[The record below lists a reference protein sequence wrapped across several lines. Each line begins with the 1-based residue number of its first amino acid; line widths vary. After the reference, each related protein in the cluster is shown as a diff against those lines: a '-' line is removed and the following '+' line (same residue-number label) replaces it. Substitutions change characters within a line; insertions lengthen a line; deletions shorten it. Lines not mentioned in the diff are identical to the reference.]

1 MILIILYIYYKID
14 LTSVI
19 YIYIII
25 MTDRFAS
32 LKSNNT
38 FKKSNKRTPPQKTNS
53 RFDNLNEKK
62 SNRFSYKSKER
73 KRFNNRRDNGRN
85 NRRDNSNNSL
95 PRHIGKFTQV
105 GTGEVLFNPEF
116 KCGKKSQKEMKK
128 ERKKEKLKVINK
140 KEEEED
146 WKSLQTE
153 EDIALTLAMAQ
164 QYQYFTESEE
174 EEEGEEYEHDPL
186 TPDTDLV

>member
-1 MILIILYIYYKID
+1 
-14 LTSVI
+14 
-19 YIYIII
+19 

-38 FKKSNKRTPPQKTNS
+38 FKKSNNKRRPPPPQKTNS

-62 SNRFSYKSKER
+62 SNRFSYKSKGR
-73 KRFNNRRDNGRN
+73 KRFNNRRDN
-85 NRRDNSNNSL
+85 SNNTL
-95 PRHIGKFTQV
+95 PRNIGKFTQV
-105 GTGEVLFNPEF
+105 GTGEVAFTPEY

-128 ERKKEKLKVINK
+128 ERKKEKFKVIN

-146 WKSLQTE
+146 DWNSLQNQQ
-153 EDIALTLAMAQ
+153 DIALTLAMAQ

>member
-1 MILIILYIYYKID
+1 
-14 LTSVI
+14 
-19 YIYIII
+19 

-38 FKKSNKRTPPQKTNS
+38 FKKSNNKRAPPQKTNS

-73 KRFNNRRDNGRN
+73 RRFNNRRDNGRN
-85 NRRDNSNNSL
+85 NRRDNSNNLL
-95 PRHIGKFTQV
+95 PRSIGKFTQV
-105 GTGEVLFNPEF
+105 GTGEVSFTPEF

-140 KEEEED
+140 KDEED
-146 WKSLQTE
+146 DWESLQTE
-153 EDIALTLAMAQ
+153 QDIALTLAMAQ

-174 EEEGEEYEHDPL
+174 EEEEYEHDPL
-186 TPDTDLV
+186 TPDTNLV

>member
-1 MILIILYIYYKID
+1 
-14 LTSVI
+14 
-19 YIYIII
+19 

-38 FKKSNKRTPPQKTNS
+38 FKKSNNKRRPPPPQKTNS

-62 SNRFSYKSKER
+62 SNRFSYKSKGR
-73 KRFNNRRDNGRN
+73 KRFNNRRDN
-85 NRRDNSNNSL
+85 SNNTL
-95 PRHIGKFTQV
+95 PRNIGKFTQV
-105 GTGEVLFNPEF
+105 GTGEVAFTPEY

-140 KEEEED
+140 NDEEED
-146 WKSLQTE
+146 DWNSLQNQ